1 MKKTLIIISSI
12 LGILAIMAGV
22 YFAWQ
27 KTKAILTPPGVGQQ
41 PATNNQQ
48 PADNGQ
54 PTQTIAAQK
63 LKILSDQP
71 ILDYWIFYPA
81 TTSTAAT
88 PTSTITRDSKIFY
101 LSQDGK
107 IFKLEGGKSEAVSSE
122 PIENIQ
128 MIKSSFDGKRV
139 LIKSG
144 DFISPKFIIFNSEAK
159 VFELLPE
166 NITAA
171 AFSPDAKKIAYLEKI
186 SGNLMIKDLIGA
198 KPKTVKILSFN
209 QKDFDLDWILAE
221 KIILIPKP
229 SAFYPTSAWI
239 VDTKN
244 KTLSPLGTE
253 VDGLMIKWSTNGK
266 TGLQFSSQSGG
277 RGSRLNLINEQ
288 GAVQAALDFITL
300 PDKCFISEPK
310 IYCAVPE
317 SIPAKTVLPDDYLKR
332 AVYFRD
338 VFYQIDITQNSLSEI
353 LAGVEP
359 ALDATHLNLVDN
371 KLLFINRY
379 DNGLY
384 SLEL

>member
-1 MKKTLIIISSI
+1 MKKIIIIISVI
-12 LGILAIMAGV
+12 LGIVAMGLGV

-27 KTKAILTPPGVGQQ
+27 KTKTILTPPGIGQQ
-41 PATNNQQ
+41 PTASNQQSTTGEQQ
-48 PADNGQ
+48 PA
-54 PTQTIAAQK
+54 AAQK
-63 LKILSDQP
+63 LKILSDQQ
-71 ILDYWIFYPA
+71 IFDYWIFYPA
-81 TTSTAAT
+81 ATST
-88 PTSTITRDSKIFY
+88 DSKIFY

-107 IFKLEGGKSEAVSSE
+107 IFQLEGGKSEAVSSE
-122 PIENIQ
+122 PIGNIQ

-139 LIKSG
+139 LIKFG
-144 DFISPKFIIFNSEAK
+144 DFISPKFIIFNTEAK

-171 AFSPDAKKIAYLEKI
+171 AFSPDAKKIAYLEKN

-198 KPKTVKILSFN
+198 KPKTVKVLSFN

-221 KIILIPKP
+221 KIVLTPKP
-229 SAFYPTSAWI
+229 SAFYRTSSWMI
-239 VDTKN
+239 DINK
-244 KTLSPLGTE
+244 KTLIALGTE
-253 VDGLMIKWSTNGK
+253 VNGLMMKWSADGK
-266 TGLQFSSQSGG
+266 AGLQFSSQSEG
-277 RGSRLNLINEQ
+277 REGRLNLINEQ
-288 GAVQAALDFITL
+288 GAVQAVLDFITL
-300 PDKCFISEPK
+300 PDKCFISQPK

-332 AVYFRD
+332 AVYFKD

-353 LAGVEP
+353 LAGTEP
-359 ALDATHLNLVDN
+359 TLDATRLNLVDN

>member
-1 MKKTLIIISSI
+1 MKKIIIIISVI
-12 LGILAIMAGV
+12 LGIVAMGLGV

-27 KTKAILTPPGVGQQ
+27 KTKTILTPPGIGQQ
-41 PATNNQQ
+41 PTASNQQSTTGEQQ
-48 PADNGQ
+48 PA
-54 PTQTIAAQK
+54 AAQK

-71 ILDYWIFYPA
+71 IFDYWIFYPA
-81 TTSTAAT
+81 ATST
-88 PTSTITRDSKIFY
+88 DSKIFY

-107 IFKLEGGKSEAVSSE
+107 IFELKDGKSEAVSSE
-122 PIENIQ
+122 PIGNIQ
-128 MIKSSFDGKRV
+128 MIKSSLDGKRV
-139 LIKSG
+139 LIKFG
-144 DFISPKFIIFNSEAK
+144 DFISPKFIIFNTEAK

-171 AFSPDAKKIAYLEKI
+171 AFSPDAKKIAYLEKN

-198 KPKTVKILSFN
+198 KPKTVKVLSFN

-221 KIILIPKP
+221 KIVLTPKP
-229 SAFYPTSAWI
+229 SAFYRTSSWMI
-239 VDTKN
+239 DINK
-244 KTLSPLGTE
+244 KTLIALGTE
-253 VDGLMIKWSTNGK
+253 VNGLMMKWSADGK
-266 TGLQFSSQSGG
+266 AGLQFSSQSEG
-277 RGSRLNLINEQ
+277 REGRLNLINEQ
-288 GAVQAALDFITL
+288 GAVQAVLDFITL
-300 PDKCFISEPK
+300 PDKCFISQPK

-332 AVYFRD
+332 AVYFKD

-353 LAGVEP
+353 LAGTEP
-359 ALDATHLNLVDN
+359 TLDATRLNLVDN

>member
-1 MKKTLIIISSI
+1 MKKIIIIISVI
-12 LGILAIMAGV
+12 LGIVAMGLGV

-27 KTKAILTPPGVGQQ
+27 KTKTILTPPGIGQQ
-41 PATNNQQ
+41 PTASNQQSTTGEQQ
-48 PADNGQ
+48 PA
-54 PTQTIAAQK
+54 AAQK

-71 ILDYWIFYPA
+71 IFDYWIFYPA
-81 TTSTAAT
+81 ATST
-88 PTSTITRDSKIFY
+88 DSKIFY

-107 IFKLEGGKSEAVSSE
+107 IFQLEGGKSEAVSSE
-122 PIENIQ
+122 PIGNIQ

-139 LIKSG
+139 LIKFG
-144 DFISPKFIIFNSEAK
+144 DFISPKFIIFNTEAK

-171 AFSPDAKKIAYLEKI
+171 AFSPDAKKIAYLEKN

-198 KPKTVKILSFN
+198 KPKTVKVLSFN

-221 KIILIPKP
+221 KIVLTPKP
-229 SAFYPTSAWI
+229 SAFYRTSSWMI
-239 VDTKN
+239 DINK
-244 KTLSPLGTE
+244 KTLIALGTE
-253 VDGLMIKWSTNGK
+253 VNGLMMKWSADGK
-266 TGLQFSSQSGG
+266 AGLQFSSQSEG
-277 RGSRLNLINEQ
+277 REGRLNLINEQ
-288 GAVQAALDFITL
+288 GAVQAVLDFITL
-300 PDKCFISEPK
+300 PDKCFISQPK

-332 AVYFRD
+332 AVYFKD

-353 LAGVEP
+353 LAGTEP
-359 ALDATHLNLVDN
+359 TLDATRLNLVDN

>member
-1 MKKTLIIISSI
+1 MKKIIIIISVI
-12 LGILAIMAGV
+12 LGIVAMGLGV

-27 KTKAILTPPGVGQQ
+27 KTKTILTPPGIGQQ
-41 PATNNQQ
+41 PTASNQQSTTGEQQ
-48 PADNGQ
+48 PA
-54 PTQTIAAQK
+54 AAQK

-71 ILDYWIFYPA
+71 IFDYWIFYPA
-81 TTSTAAT
+81 ATST
-88 PTSTITRDSKIFY
+88 DSKIFY

-107 IFKLEGGKSEAVSSE
+107 IFQLEGGKSEAVSSE
-122 PIENIQ
+122 PIGNIK
-128 MIKSSFDGKRV
+128 MIKSSLDGKRV
-139 LIKSG
+139 LIKFG
-144 DFISPKFIIFNSEAK
+144 DFISPKFIIFNTEAK

-171 AFSPDAKKIAYLEKI
+171 AFSPDAKKIAYLEKN

-198 KPKTVKILSFN
+198 KPKTVKVLSFN

-221 KIILIPKP
+221 KIVLTPKP
-229 SAFYPTSAWI
+229 SAFYRTSSWMI
-239 VDTKN
+239 DINK
-244 KTLSPLGTE
+244 KTLIALGTE
-253 VDGLMIKWSTNGK
+253 VNGLMMKWSADGK
-266 TGLQFSSQSGG
+266 AGLQFSSQSEG
-277 RGSRLNLINEQ
+277 REGRLNLINEQ
-288 GAVQAALDFITL
+288 GAVQAVLDFITL
-300 PDKCFISEPK
+300 PDKCFISQPK

-332 AVYFRD
+332 AVYFKD

-353 LAGVEP
+353 LAGTEP
-359 ALDATHLNLVDN
+359 TLDATRLNLVDN